1 MEVPTPLAHVAQEE
15 FHMDTTEVRLLTR
28 KDVTRLMKISLGTLE
43 QHVKDGVLPKFR
55 PVRNGR
61 LLYLRE
67 DDYFAAINESLPRT
81 PPSVTAKPSDLAP
94 GRLQAAPTPTARVS
108 ERPST
113 YRGSAVD
120 RARQREAKLL
130 AKMNSK

>member
-1 MEVPTPLAHVAQEE
+1 
-15 FHMDTTEVRLLTR
+15 MDTTEVRLLTR
-28 KDVTRLMKISLGTLE
+28 KDVTRLMKISLGTLD
-43 QHVKDGVLPKFR
+43 QHIKDGVLPKFR
-55 PVRNGR
+55 SVHNGR

-67 DDYFAAINESLPRT
+67 DDYFAAINASLPRT
-81 PPSVTAKPSDLAP
+81 APSAAAKPGDLAP
-94 GRLQAAPTPTARVS
+94 GTPHSTPSPTLRVS
-108 ERPST
+108 VRPSP

>member
-1 MEVPTPLAHVAQEE
+1 
-15 FHMDTTEVRLLTR
+15 MDTTEVRLLTR
-28 KDVTRLMKISLGTLE
+28 MDVTRLMKISLGTLE
-43 QHVKDGVLPKFR
+43 QHIKDGVLPKFR
-55 PVRNGR
+55 SVRNGR

-67 DDYFAAINESLPRT
+67 DDYFAAINASLPRT
-81 PPSVTAKPSDLAP
+81 APSAAAKPDDLAP
-94 GRLQAAPTPTARVS
+94 GTPQCAPSPTVRVRV
-108 ERPST
+108 RPST

>member
-1 MEVPTPLAHVAQEE
+1 
-15 FHMDTTEVRLLTR
+15 MDTTEVRLLTR

-43 QHVKDGVLPKFR
+43 QHIKDGVLPKFR
-55 PVRNGR
+55 SVRNGR

-67 DDYFAAINESLPRT
+67 DDYFAAINASLPRT
-81 PPSVTAKPSDLAP
+81 APSVAAKPAGPAP
-94 GRLQAAPTPTARVS
+94 RAPTPTPPPTVGASVH
-108 ERPST
+108 PST

>member
-1 MEVPTPLAHVAQEE
+1 
-15 FHMDTTEVRLLTR
+15 MDTTEVRLLTR
-28 KDVTRLMKISLGTLE
+28 KDVTRLMKISLGTLD
-43 QHVKDGVLPKFR
+43 QHIKDGVLPRFR
-55 PVRNGR
+55 SVRNGR

-67 DDYFAAINESLPRT
+67 DDYFAAINASLPRSA
-81 PPSVTAKPSDLAP
+81 PSVAAQPGDLAP
-94 GRLQAAPTPTARVS
+94 GTPHSTPSPTVRVS
-108 ERPST
+108 VRPST

>member
-1 MEVPTPLAHVAQEE
+1 
-15 FHMDTTEVRLLTR
+15 MDTTEVRLLTR

-43 QHVKDGVLPKFR
+43 QHIKDGVLPKFR
-55 PVRNGR
+55 SVRNGR

-67 DDYFAAINESLPRT
+67 DDYFAAINASLPRT
-81 PPSVTAKPSDLAP
+81 APSLAAEPAGLAP
-94 GRLQAAPTPTARVS
+94 RAPTPTQPPSVRASV
-108 ERPST
+108 RPST